1 MDKSTIQKS
10 FKFRI
15 FPSKAQITKLETTL
29 SFCRFLYNSALQERR
44 DAYKLNRISLNY
56 YDQAN
61 QLKEIKVTNSEYKDV
76 HSQVL
81 QNALKRVEK
90 SFQNFFRRVKTK

>member
-1 MDKSTIQKS
+1 VAKVIKAY
-10 FKFRI
+10 KFRLST
-15 FPSKAQITKLETTL
+15 PSKIVQECLGQTIEL
-29 SFCRFLYNSALQERR
+29 CRFLYNAALQERR

-61 QLKEIKVTNSEYKDV
+61 QLKEIKQTNPEYKEI

-81 QNALKRVEK
+81 RATCKVAY
-90 SFQNFFRRVKTK
+90 SIVKPLPP